1 MNRFG
6 PSPGHNTKVNI
17 KTKQLFQ
24 DQPNYEMAKGLP
36 LLTAT
41 TFGEMRM
48 TILFTLLMPVRIELF
63 VLCLLE
69 MTTARLVIT
78 TLELKLII
86 KAAEKCIQSFRTL
99 DLVLIMN
106 GLILR
111 FTVKFDQFRQITV
124 QSAVDRS

>member
-6 PSPGHNTKVNI
+6 PSPGHNTKVSI

-63 VLCLLE
+63 VLCLPE
-69 MTTARLVIT
+69 ITTARLVIT

-111 FTVKFDQFRQITV
+111 CTVKFDQFRQITV